1 MRYLPINQLREGM
14 LLGQELQDAHGQMLL
29 KKHTRLTKENISYIS
44 FLEVEGLYIDDDIS
58 KDVEIKEVIEPEVK
72 KASLQLISEL
82 FGSVAES
89 DESESSAK
97 KDDIIETVEHVV
109 DNVLSNRDVVYNMME
124 VRTYDNYTYYHSVNV
139 GILTGVIG
147 AKMGLSEAEL
157 QHAVTAG
164 FLHDI
169 GKVFIDANV
178 LNAPR
183 RLSEDERIKMMDH
196 PREGYEFLMEHYDLP
211 REVLMGVYEHHEW
224 YDGGGYP
231 CRKTGKET
239 GKISRIIKAADVY
252 DAMTSK
258 RAYHDPYLPSEVLE
272 YIMGRS
278 GMEFDPEVVKT
289 MVWELCVYPVGCEVE
304 LSNGEYALVVKN
316 HKGYSLRPTVKL
328 IQSGRIIDLTSD
340 RNSWNLTI
348 VKLLI

>member
-1 MRYLPINQLREGM
+1 MRYLPVNQLKEGM
-14 LLGQELQDAHGQMLL
+14 LLGQELQDINGQMLL
-29 KKHTRLTKENISYIS
+29 KRHTKLTKENIAYIS
-44 FLEVEGLYIDDDIS
+44 FLEVEGIYIDDDIS
-58 KDVEIKEVIEPEVK
+58 RDVEIKEVIEPEVK
-72 KASLQLISEL
+72 RASLQLVSDM
-82 FGSVAES
+82 FGDPAGETG
-89 DESESSAK
+89 K
-97 KDDIIETVEHVV
+97 KDEILENVTRVV

-124 VRTYDNYTYYHSVNV
+124 VRTYDNYTYFHSVNV

-147 AKMGLSEAEL
+147 AKMGLPEEQL
-157 QHAVTAG
+157 RNAVTAG

-169 GKVFIDANV
+169 GKVFIDESI

-183 RLSEDERIKMMDH
+183 RLTEEERVRMMDH

-211 REVLMGVYEHHEW
+211 REVLMGIYEHHEW

-239 GKISRIIKAADVY
+239 GIISRILKAADVY

-258 RAYHDPYLPSEVLE
+258 RAYHDPYLPSEVME

-304 LSNGEYALVVKN
+304 LSNGEYALVVEN

-328 IQSGRIIDLTSD
+328 INSGRIIDLTSD
-340 RNSWNLTI
+340 RNAWNLTI
-348 VKLLI
+348 VKLMV

>member
-1 MRYLPINQLREGM
+1 MRYLPVNQLKEGM
-14 LLGQELQDAHGQMLL
+14 LLGQELQDINGQMLL
-29 KKHTRLTKENISYIS
+29 KRHTKLTKENISYIS
-44 FLEVEGLYIDDDIS
+44 FLEVEGIYIDDDIS

-72 KASLQLISEL
+72 RASLQLVSEV
-82 FGSVAES
+82 FGDLTGDVGEKGN
-89 DESESSAK
+89 EILENV
-97 KDDIIETVEHVV
+97 TRVV

-124 VRTYDNYTYYHSVNV
+124 VRTYDNYTYVHSVNV

-147 AKMGLSEAEL
+147 AKLGLSEEQL
-157 QHAVTAG
+157 RNAVTAG

-169 GKVFIDANV
+169 GKVFIDDEI

-183 RLSEDERIKMMDH
+183 RLTEEERVRMMDH
-196 PREGYEFLMEHYDLP
+196 PREGYEFLMEHYDFP
-211 REVLMGVYEHHEW
+211 REVLMGIYEHHEW

-239 GKISRIIKAADVY
+239 GIISRIIKAADVY

-258 RAYHDPYLPSEVLE
+258 RAYHDPYLPSEVME

-278 GMEFDPEVVKT
+278 GMEFDPDVVKT

-304 LSNGEYALVVKN
+304 LSNGEYAIVVEN
-316 HKGYSLRPTVKL
+316 HKGYSLRPTVKM
-328 IQSGRIIDLTSD
+328 ISTGRIIDLTAD
-340 RNSWNLTI
+340 RNAWNLTI
-348 VKLLI
+348 VKLMV

>member
-1 MRYLPINQLREGM
+1 MRYLPVNQLKEGM
-14 LLGQELQDAHGQMLL
+14 LLGQELQDINGQMLL
-29 KKHTRLTKENISYIS
+29 KRHTKLTKENISYIS
-44 FLEVEGLYIDDDIS
+44 FLEVEGIYIDDDIS

-72 KASLQLISEL
+72 RASLQLVSKM
-82 FGSVAES
+82 FGDLTGDAPG
-89 DESESSAK
+89 K
-97 KDDIIETVEHVV
+97 KDEILENVSRVV

-124 VRTYDNYTYYHSVNV
+124 VRTYDNYTYFHSVNV

-147 AKMGLSEAEL
+147 VKLGLSEEQL
-157 QHAVTAG
+157 RNAVTAG

-169 GKVFIDANV
+169 GKVFIDESI

-183 RLSEDERIKMMDH
+183 RLTEEERVRMMDH

-211 REVLMGVYEHHEW
+211 HEVLMGIYEHHEW

-239 GKISRIIKAADVY
+239 GIISRIIKAADVY

-258 RAYHDPYLPSEVLE
+258 RAYHDPYLPSEVME

-304 LSNGEYALVVKN
+304 LSNGEYALVVEN

-340 RNSWNLTI
+340 RNAWNLTI
-348 VKLLI
+348 VKLMV

>member
-1 MRYLPINQLREGM
+1 MRYLPVNQLKEGM
-14 LLGQELQDAHGQMLL
+14 LLGQELQDINGQMLL
-29 KKHTRLTKENISYIS
+29 KRHTKLTKENISYIS
-44 FLEVEGLYIDDDIS
+44 FLEVEGIYIDDDIS

-72 KASLQLISEL
+72 KASLQLVSKMFGEL
-82 FGSVAES
+82 EGGTAE
-89 DESESSAK
+89 K
-97 KDDIIETVEHVV
+97 KDEILENVKKVV

-124 VRTYDNYTYYHSVNV
+124 VRTYDNYTYFHSVNV
-139 GILTGVIG
+139 GILSGVIG
-147 AKMGLSEAEL
+147 AKLGLSEEEL
-157 QHAVTAG
+157 KYAVTAG

-169 GKVFIDANV
+169 GKVFIDDEV

-183 RLSEDERIKMMDH
+183 RLSEEERIRMMDH

-239 GKISRIIKAADVY
+239 GIISRILKAADVY

-258 RAYHDPYLPSEVLE
+258 RSYHDPYLPSEVME

-289 MVWELCVYPVGCEVE
+289 MVWELCVYPVGCEVV
-304 LSNGEYALVVKN
+304 LSNGEHALVLEN

-340 RNSWNLTI
+340 RNAWNLTI
-348 VKLLI
+348 VKLMV